1 VTLVDSNVLLDVFA
15 RTSSWWEWSLRQL
28 EEAALFGPLLIN
40 DVIYAEISIRFQNV
54 QDFDKALA
62 EAGVTKTPIP
72 RPALFLAGKAFT
84 EYRDAGGAR
93 SGVLPDLFIGAH
105 AQVEQLPL
113 LTRDT
118 RRYRSYFPTVN
129 LIAPEETQLVPGA
142 ANAGR

>member
-15 RTSSWWEWSLRQL
+15 RTSLWWEWSLRQL
-28 EEAALFGPLLIN
+28 EDAALYGPLLTN
-40 DVIYAEISIRFQNV
+40 DVIYAETSIRFQNV

-62 EAGVTKTPIP
+62 EAGVTMTPIP
-72 RPALFLAGKAFT
+72 RPALFLAGKAFIK
-84 EYRDAGGAR
+84 YRDAGGTR

-118 RRYRSYFPTVN
+118 RRYRSYFPTVS
-129 LIAPEETQLVPGA
+129 LIAPDETQ
-142 ANAGR
+142 

>member
-15 RTSSWWEWSLRQL
+15 RTSPWWEWSLRQL

-40 DVIYAEISIRFQNV
+40 DVIYAETSIRFQNV

-62 EAGVTKTPIP
+62 EAGVTMTPIP
-72 RPALFLAGKAFT
+72 RPALFLAGKAFIK
-84 EYRDAGGAR
+84 YRDAGGTP
-93 SGVLPDLFIGAH
+93 SGVLPDLLIGAH

-118 RRYRSYFPTVN
+118 RRYRSYFPALN
-129 LIAPEETQLVPGA
+129 LIAPEETQ
-142 ANAGR
+142 